1 MLLEFSLSQFMQL
14 VSLSM
19 SLLGISG
26 DYIGMSWIFLGNIL
40 GIYCKYLGDILG
52 ISQVYL
58 IDISGISL
66 RYLLGLLW
74 DILGTS

>member
-40 GIYCKYLGDILG
+40 GIYIVNILVIFQEYPKY
-52 ISQVYL
+52 
-58 IDISGISL
+58 ISL
-66 RYLLGLLW
+66 IFWEYL
-74 DILGTS
+74 